1 MTPRSRL
8 KRLSILPTGLVWKKD
23 SGDRMTRSAVW
34 SWMCVEARTAEKKK
48 MAERGQAAAR
58 TMPTNIP

>member
-23 SGDRMTRSAVW
+23 SGDRMTLVW
-34 SWMCVEARTAEKKK
+34 MVSMKIGGGGWWECMCGRLC
-48 MAERGQAAAR
+48 GS
-58 TMPTNIP
+58 